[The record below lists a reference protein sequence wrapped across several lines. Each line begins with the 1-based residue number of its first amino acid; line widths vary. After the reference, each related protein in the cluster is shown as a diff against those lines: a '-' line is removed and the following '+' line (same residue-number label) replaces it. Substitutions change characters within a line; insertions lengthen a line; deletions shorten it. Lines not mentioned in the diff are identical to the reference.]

1 MLSIRE
7 KAQQELILSYL
18 HLDSFIRS
26 ERGKKLTSTLIIVNS
41 YYALVKDLVLKTQFV
56 CHRTLLWR
64 VESGEVTVLESQE
77 TSLLTSFQNIEKSGV
92 ENSLENYCLSNW
104 SSSRA
109 VLVLHLV
116 N

>member
-41 YYALVKDLVLKTQFV
+41 YYALVKDLVLKTQLV

-77 TSLLTSFQNIEKSGV
+77 TSL
-92 ENSLENYCLSNW
+92 
-104 SSSRA
+104 
-109 VLVLHLV
+109 
-116 N
+116 